1 MKILIGIPAFNEEKM
16 IAQVV
21 TSVQT
26 VTRKPC
32 KIEILVVDDG
42 STDAT
47 AKIAAQCGASV
58 ISHILNRGLG
68 GALKTIFAFAVMNKY
83 DILVTFDADGQ
94 HDPRDIG
101 KLIAPIINKKADAV
115 IGSRWLGSRSVPLP
129 RYIVNKLANIMTF
142 FLYGIYSSDSQS
154 GLRAFGKKAINLV
167 KIQTDGMEVSSEIFQ
182 NIYRN
187 RLKFSEVPVEPIYT
201 SYSLKKGQQ
210 ITNAPNVA
218 IQLLLRL
225 LR

>member
-16 IAQVV
+16 IAHVV

-26 VTRKPC
+26 VTKKPGNT
-32 KIEILVVDDG
+32 EILVVDDG

-47 AKIAAQCGASV
+47 AKIAVQCGASV

-68 GALKTIFAFAVMNKY
+68 GALKTIFAYASMNKY

-94 HDPRDIG
+94 HDPRDIR
-101 KLIAPIINKKADAV
+101 KLIAPILKKRADVV
-115 IGSRWLGSRSVPLP
+115 IGSRWLGSHSVPLP
-129 RYIVNKLANIMTF
+129 RLIINKLANMMTF

-154 GLRAFGKKAINLV
+154 GLRAFGKKAIKLV

-187 RLKFSEVPVEPIYT
+187 RLKFTEIPVEPIYT
-201 SYSLKKGQQ
+201 PYSLKKGQR